1 MLFNLT
7 FVYQSTINGKQTKNT
22 N

>member
-7 FVYQSTINGKQTKNT
+7 FVYQSTINGKQTKTT